1 MFVRNRITGGLFRA
15 TPILLARAER
25 DKDFELVDDAPK
37 PAPKP
42 EPEPTQPVAE
52 HWIDGKLN
60 VNLATP
66 ELIAS
71 TARGIGLATARSIV
85 KRVEVRGPFESLDEL
100 TAVSGVGKATVER
113 NRDNLTV

>member
-1 MFVRNRITGGLFRA
+1 MFVRNRLTGALFRA

-42 EPEPTQPVAE
+42 EPEVPAPVAE
-52 HWIDGKLN
+52 PWIDGKLN
-60 VNLATP
+60 VNTATP

-71 TARGIGLATARSIV
+71 AAHGIGLPTARSIV
-85 KRVEVRGPFESLDEL
+85 KRIQARGPFETLDEL
-100 TAVSGVGKATVER
+100 VQVSGVGKATLER